1 MSTGQMNQG
10 PAQQQQ
16 QGSSFGNQPPMMMP
30 PFRMQGPPN
39 MPPPPFMPMPN
50 QSSGQPPMNIPPPT
64 FPQHGNIPRMPMP
77 PPNFNMPPPGMG
89 PPPMMPTGI
98 PPPINSGMPLINQE
112 KPDEASNQSS
122 TKVPGF
128 VPAQDT
134 KTVEKASEQEPAKET
149 KSTSKKSCWT
159 EHKAPDGRIY
169 FYNTQTKQSSWEK
182 PDDLKTHAEY
192 LLSQCAWKEFK
203 SDSGKIYFHNNTT
216 KESKWSIPKELEDL
230 KNRIESEGLNSILY
244 LDAIEQ
250 EEKEKE
256 RKEAEEQEK
265 QMKIEEEKEK
275 ARQEELRLLKESEEL
290 KANQDKEA
298 KAAAELAKQEEAA
311 TISQAQPT
319 IPQQFTPE
327 TIQAMAF
334 QQQLFQQQM
343 AMMQQMQAMGGDQAA
358 MQAQM
363 AMFAAQGFASMVP
376 KSESGTPKSDDGT
389 TASETAPTESQ
400 EVVYPSKEEAKNAF
414 KKLLKDKEVPSN
426 ASWESAMK
434 LIINDPRYRAL
445 SKLSEKK
452 QVFNDYKTQRAKEEK
467 EEQRVR
473 AKKAK
478 EDLQKFLENHPKVT
492 STVRYR
498 KAETLF
504 EDEET
509 WKVVPERDR
518 KELYE
523 DVIFYLARKEK
534 EENKTLRKRN
544 IESLHNILNN
554 MPNITYRTT
563 WSECQQYLM
572 DNPAF
577 AEDDELQHM
586 DKEDALIIFEE
597 HIRQMEK
604 EEEEE
609 REREK
614 MLQRR
619 QHRKYRE
626 AFLVLLDELHEKGQI
641 NSMSSWMNL
650 YPIISADKRFHNM
663 LGNPG
668 STPLDLFK
676 FAVEDLK
683 ARFSDERRIIKDIL
697 RDKNMVV
704 EMDTSFESFAT
715 AVSQDKRATTLDAG
729 NIKQAFNSLREKAEA
744 REKERLKEEARKQRR
759 KESAFKAMLKQA
771 APPLE
776 TTANWDEVR
785 DRFVNETPFD
795 GITVESERIRLFKEF
810 LHSLEEACSH
820 HHSKASGS
828 HKRAKKA
835 KKHRSRRSRSRSITE
850 SEEER
855 DSKRHRSRKKRSK
868 SRTPSITS
876 DESGEHSSYKSKKH
890 KKKSKKK
897 RRRTPNSD
905 SESEREHEPKESQET
920 SSRKQKSGSSSQ
932 ANKKSKTGW
941 DTSESE
947 MSEGELEQK
956 RRALLEQLV
965 MTSKSPSR

>member
-1 MSTGQMNQG
+1 MSSNQRNQG
-10 PAQQQQ
+10 PAQQ

-30 PFRMQGPPN
+30 PFNRGPPN

-50 QSSGQPPMNIPPPT
+50 QTSGQPPMNMPPPA
-64 FPQHGNIPRMPMP
+64 FQPHGNMPHMSMP
-77 PPNFNMPPPGMG
+77 PPNFMPPPGMG
-89 PPPMMPTGI
+89 PPPMI
-98 PPPINSGMPLINQE
+98 PPGMPPPMGIGNNMSGMNQE
-112 KPDEASNQSS
+112 KQDENSSLSS

-128 VPAQDT
+128 VPAQDKSSE
-134 KTVEKASEQEPAKET
+134 KTSESAKDSKT
-149 KSTSKKSCWT
+149 AAKKSSWT
-159 EHKAPDGRIY
+159 EHKSPDGRVY
-169 FYNTQTKQSSWEK
+169 YYNTQTKQSSWEK
-182 PDDLKTHAEY
+182 PDDLKTHAEF

-203 SDSGKIYFHNNTT
+203 SDSGKIYFHNNTS
-216 KESKWSIPKELEDL
+216 KESKWTIPKELEDL
-230 KNRIESEGLNSILY
+230 KNRIQTEGLDSVLY
-244 LDAIEQ
+244 LDAKEQ
-250 EEKEKE
+250 EQKEKE
-256 RKEAEEQEK
+256 RKEAEELEK
-265 QMKIEEEKEK
+265 QKKVEEEKE
-275 ARQEELRLLKESEEL
+275 RMRLEEIRNKEAMEA
-290 KANQDKEA
+290 KDKEV
-298 KAAAELAKQEEAA
+298 KAAAELAKQEETTETSAA
-311 TISQAQPT
+311 TSQPQAAMAQ
-319 IPQQFTPE
+319 QLAPE

-343 AMMQQMQAMGGDQAA
+343 AMMQMQQAIGTDPTA

-363 AMFAAQGFASMVP
+363 QAMFAAQGFGAAMLPKTESTAAS
-376 KSESGTPKSDDGT
+376 TPKSDDGT
-389 TASETAPTESQ
+389 PSETVSEPQ
-400 EVVYPSKEEAKNAF
+400 EVVYASKEEAKNAF

-426 ASWESAMK
+426 ASWETAMK
-434 LIINDPRYRAL
+434 LIINDGRYRAL
-445 SKLSEKK
+445 TKLSEKK

-467 EEQRVR
+467 DEQRIR

-478 EDLQKFLENHPKVT
+478 EDLQKFLENHEKVT

-498 KAETLF
+498 KAETMF
-504 EDEET
+504 EDEEI

-523 DVIFYLARKEK
+523 DVIFYLDRKEK
-534 EENKTLRKRN
+534 EDSKALRSRN

-586 DKEDALIIFEE
+586 DKEDALITFQV

-619 QHRKYRE
+619 HHRKHRE

-641 NSMSSWMNL
+641 NSLSSWMSL
-650 YPIISADKRFHNM
+650 YPIISADKRFHSM

-676 FAVEDLK
+676 FAVDDLK

-697 RDKNMVV
+697 RDKNMIV
-704 EMDTSFESFAT
+704 EVETSFENFAT

-771 APPLE
+771 APPLD
-776 TTANWDEVR
+776 TSSNWDEVR
-785 DRFVNETPFD
+785 DRFVNEMPFD

-820 HHSKASGS
+820 HHSKTSGS
-828 HKRAKKA
+828 SHKKAKKA
-835 KKHRSRRSRSRSITE
+835 KKHRSRRSRSRSLSE
-850 SEEER
+850 SEDER
-855 DSKRHRSRKKRSK
+855 ETKRHRSRKKRSK
-868 SRTPSITS
+868 SPSVSS

-897 RRRTPNSD
+897 RRRTPNSE
-905 SESEREHEPKESQET
+905 SESERDDRNDVKEVRQE
-920 SSRKQKSGSSSQ
+920 SSRKKEKSGSNAAS
-932 ANKKSKTGW
+932 KKSKTGW

-956 RRALLEQLV
+956 RRALLEQLA
-965 MTSKSPSR
+965 SKSPLR